1 MIHLIFHEGNLRV
14 VYSDKQI
21 KEAVKSGHIVISPLV
36 EDNIRGSSVDV
47 TLGEWFYVT
56 ESNGRRDYYNPFDA
70 TDVERYFKGPLK
82 AIRHDAWCEA
92 NGRKLF
98 TGIPAEQQIIV
109 LRPGERILAHTR
121 EFIGINPPGTTEM
134 KSRSSWGRN
143 GIAACFDAGWGDPGY
158 INRWTME
165 IYNLNQHESVPLPV
179 GERIAQI
186 IFHETGEVE
195 RHYGATG
202 KYQGGTDIEQVMVD
216 WKPEQMLPRA
226 FTDSRSVQLPLEADG
241 R

>member
-1 MIHLIFHEGNLRV
+1 V

-21 KEAVKSGHIVISPLV
+21 KAAVKSGHIVISPLA
-36 EDNIRGSSVDV
+36 EENIRGSSVDV

-70 TDVERYFKGPLK
+70 ADVARYFKGPLK
-82 AIRHDAWCEA
+82 AIRHDEWCEN

-98 TGIPAEQQIIV
+98 NGIPADQQIIV
-109 LRPGERILAHTR
+109 LRPGERILAHTG
-121 EFIGINPPGTTEM
+121 EFIGINAPGTTEM

-165 IYNLNQHESVPLPV
+165 IYNLNQHESVPIPV

-186 IFHETGEVE
+186 IFHETGPVE
-195 RHYGATG
+195 RSYGDGG
-202 KYQGGTDIEQVMVD
+202 KYQGGSDIKQVMAD
-216 WKPEQMLPRA
+216 WTPQQMLPRA
-226 FTDSRSVQLPLEADG
+226 FVDSRGPKLPLEVEPTNVAK
-241 R
+241 